1 MHLGDQDPGLSRSS
15 ERQKGKQERT
25 SKLRQNMGRSRC
37 CRVILPVSLLKP
49 SLTGLAVGG
58 GWHPAYSAGAA
69 CPSSGPTVHPGLGSV
84 SKSLQPAIQ
93 SGFQSA
99 VSSFYLCQSQIL
111 WVNRQTDFCKASAMD
126 TSNLVTIRNFDS
138 FASAEFHFLVP
149 FAESQS

>member
-1 MHLGDQDPGLSRSS
+1 MLPMHLGDQVSAGA

-25 SKLRQNMGRSRC
+25 SELRQNMGRSRC
-37 CRVILPVSLLKP
+37 CRVTLPVSLLKP
-49 SLTGLAVGG
+49 SSTGLAVGG
-58 GWHPAYSAGAA
+58 GWHPEHSAGAA
-69 CPSSGPTVHPGLGSV
+69 CPSSGPTVLPGLGAV
-84 SKSLQPAIQ
+84 CKSLQPAIQ

-126 TSNLVTIRNFDS
+126 TSNSVIIRNFDS
-138 FASAEFHFLVP
+138 FASAEFYFLVP